1 MTMPNRS
8 AGLSYCLKKIGMKAY
23 DSMSRDWLL
32 PVFLSVLLAPQ
43 QLGAQQMGEQDTL
56 RISITEAVERA
67 LAESEEIAA
76 ARSMVDQAASQVT
89 QATSAALPQLSGNLT
104 YNRAIKTIFDNID
117 FGPPADSM
125 GDSTSNLFADLP
137 FGRRNTYVASVQLSQ
152 LLFAG
157 GSVGAARQVARRFRS
172 AAEDQYTEAELEL
185 TLQVRV
191 AYLNSVAAQSLHEIA
206 LASQRVAFEHL
217 QQVESFHQAGTASE
231 FDLLR
236 ARVDYE
242 NRDPAVVQSANA
254 AELALLELKRL
265 VNIPTDIPV
274 ALTTRQGPGMV
285 DVDPELLASFVEE
298 RPALHAAHET
308 VLMRQ
313 AAISVY
319 SGQRL
324 PSIRLIGNLGFQAFP
339 STVTPPG
346 FTGWREDWNI
356 SLAASWTPF
365 DGFRTRG
372 QIAEARAQLQQAEVE
387 EAQLREGL
395 QVATAAAMAEYRMAR
410 AQIDAREQTVLMA
423 ERALELADSRFANGL
438 STQLEVSDA
447 ALLLDEARVNRVQAM
462 YDYIKALAQ
471 LERLSGGRLELL
483 RLQ

>member
-1 MTMPNRS
+1 MHDFNLKPRFWVLPIV
-8 AGLSYCLKKIGMKAY
+8 LS
-23 DSMSRDWLL
+23 LL
-32 PVFLSVLLAPQ
+32 STHNLE
-43 QLGAQQMGEQDTL
+43 AQQSGEQDTL
-56 RISITEAVERA
+56 RISLSEAVARA
-67 LAESEEIAA
+67 LAESEEIVA
-76 ARSMVDQAASQVT
+76 ARAMVNQAASQVT
-89 QATSAALPQLSGNLT
+89 QATSAALPQLTGSLT
-104 YNRAIKTIFDNID
+104 YNRAIKTIFDDIS
-117 FGPPADSM
+117 FGPPADSAD
-125 GDSTSNLFADLP
+125 DSMSDFFSDLP
-137 FGRRNTYVASVQLSQ
+137 FGRRNTYIANVQLSQ

-172 AAEDQYTEAELEL
+172 AAEDQFTEAELQL

-191 AYLNSVAAQSLHEIA
+191 AYLNAVAAQTLHEIA
-206 LASQRVAFEHL
+206 LESQRVAFAHL

-242 NRDPAVVQSANA
+242 NRDPPVVQSANA

-265 VNIPTDIPV
+265 VNIPADLPTV
-274 ALTTRQGPGMV
+274 LTTRQGPGMV
-285 DVDPELLASFVEE
+285 EVDQQLLADLVQE
-298 RPALHAAHET
+298 RPILHAAHET

-324 PSIRLIGNLGFQAFP
+324 PSLRLVGNLGFQAYP
-339 STVTPPG
+339 MDVAPPG
-346 FTGWREDWNI
+346 FQDWREDWSI

-372 QIAEARAQLQQAEVE
+372 QIAQARAQLQQAEAE
-387 EAQLREGL
+387 EAQVREGL
-395 QVATAAAMAEYRMAR
+395 EVALAAAMAEYRMAR
-410 AQIDAREQTVLMA
+410 AQIEAREQTVAMA

-471 LERLSGGRLELL
+471 LERLSGGRLQLL
-483 RLQ
+483 RLP

>member
-1 MTMPNRS
+1 MHDSNLKPRFRILLIV
-8 AGLSYCLKKIGMKAY
+8 LS
-23 DSMSRDWLL
+23 LL
-32 PVFLSVLLAPQ
+32 LITQSLR
-43 QLGAQQMGEQDTL
+43 AQRIEQMDTL
-56 RISITEAVERA
+56 RISITEAVVRA
-67 LAESEEIAA
+67 LEKSEEIAA
-76 ARSMVDQAASQVT
+76 ARAMADRAASQVT
-89 QATSAALPQLSGNLT
+89 QATSAALPQLTGSLT
-104 YNRAIKTIFDNID
+104 YNRAIKTIFDDID
-117 FGPPADSM
+117 FGPPADSAD
-125 GDSTSNLFADLP
+125 DSTSDLFSDLP
-137 FGRRNTYVASVQLSQ
+137 FGRPNTYIATVQLTQ

-172 AAEDQYTEAELEL
+172 AAEDQFTETELEL

-191 AYLNSVAAQSLHEIA
+191 TYLNAIAAQILNEIA
-206 LASQRVAFEHL
+206 VESQRVAFAHL

-265 VNIPTDIPV
+265 VNVPAELPV
-274 ALTTRQGPGMV
+274 VLTTKEGPGMV
-285 DVDPELLASFVEE
+285 EVDQQLLASLVEE
-298 RPALHAAHET
+298 RPILHAARET

-324 PSIRLIGNLGFQAFP
+324 PSLRLVGNLGFQAFP
-339 STVTPPG
+339 LDVTPPG
-346 FTGWREDWNI
+346 FQEWREDWSI

-372 QIAEARAQLQQAEVE
+372 QIAEARAQLQQAEAE

-395 QVATAAAMAEYRMAR
+395 EVGTAAAMAEYRMAR
-410 AQIDAREQTVLMA
+410 AQIEAREQTVVMA
-423 ERALELADSRFANGL
+423 ERALELADARFANGL

-471 LERLSGGRLELL
+471 LERLSGGRLQLL
-483 RLQ
+483 RLP

>member
-1 MTMPNRS
+1 MPHRSSALSFCLRMTGIN
-8 AGLSYCLKKIGMKAY
+8 AY
-23 DSMSRDWLL
+23 DSKSRVRLL
-32 PVFLSVLLAPQ
+32 PVCLSVLLASHP
-43 QLGAQQMGEQDTL
+43 LGAQQIVRQDTL
-56 RISITEAVERA
+56 RISIAEAVARA

-76 ARSMVDQAASQVT
+76 AHAMVNQAASQVT
-89 QATSAALPQLSGNLT
+89 QASSAALPQLTSSIT
-104 YNRAIKTIFDNID
+104 YNRAIKTIFDDID
-117 FGPPADSM
+117 FGPSVDST
-125 GDSTSNLFADLP
+125 GDSTSDLFSDLP
-137 FGRRNTYVASVQLSQ
+137 FGRRNTYIATFQLSQ

-172 AAEDQYTEAELEL
+172 AADDQYTEAELEL

-191 AYLNSVAAQSLHEIA
+191 AYLDAVAAHSLHEIA
-206 LASQRVAFEHL
+206 LASQRVALEHL

-231 FDLLR
+231 FDRLR
-236 ARVDYE
+236 AQVDYE

-265 VNIPTDIPV
+265 VNVPADLPV
-274 ALTTRQGPGMV
+274 VLTTEQGPGMV
-285 DVDPELLASFVEE
+285 EVDPQLLARLVDE

-339 STVTPPG
+339 TTAAPPG
-346 FTGWREDWNI
+346 FGDWREDWNI

-372 QIAEARAQLQQAEVE
+372 QIAQARAQLQQAEVE

-395 QVATAAAMAEYRMAR
+395 EIAAAAALAEYRMAR
-410 AQIDAREQTVLMA
+410 AQIEAREQTVAMA
-423 ERALELADSRFANGL
+423 ERALELADSRFENGL

-447 ALLLDEARVNRVQAM
+447 ALLLDEARVNRVQAT

-471 LERLSGGRLELL
+471 LERLSGGRLQLL
-483 RLQ
+483 RF